1 MRDAGRDRSLSSP
14 GRTSNDV
21 PASTRHGNARIRS
34 VRRIAQLANFYSE
47 TSGGL
52 RVAVDKLGE
61 GYRAHGHQ
69 VTLIAP
75 AAAGA

>member
-1 MRDAGRDRSLSSP
+1 M
-14 GRTSNDV
+14 
-21 PASTRHGNARIRS
+21 
-34 VRRIAQLANFYSE
+34 RRIAQLANFYSE